1 MYVYTRIYFMATLV
15 EKCWK
20 LIYLLE
26 YSYCDWHTCILLI
39 YISLN
44 SLYIFLSVSLSLLI
58 YDSYIHMYICMSV
71 WLRHV
76 LCPTLSYH
84 ITIYENWK
92 FLTSLVTCSLS
103 LFLCILS
110 IYLSFYIFVDWLI
123 IIMIIYKYMIQCN
136 AIYNSI
142 AQVPL
147 SFPLFWHFYFSLFVY
162 ICIGFALYTA
172 KQAKIVIKK
181 PGKLSQNMQLGQMEF
196 TLTSH

>member
-1 MYVYTRIYFMATLV
+1 MTHIYVHISVWVYDFGTYFA
-15 EKCWK
+15 
-20 LIYLLE
+20 LL
-26 YSYCDWHTCILLI
+26 
-39 YISLN
+39 
-44 SLYIFLSVSLSLLI
+44 SLS
-58 YDSYIHMYICMSV
+58 
-71 WLRHV
+71 
-76 LCPTLSYH
+76 H
-84 ITIYENWK
+84 ITIWELKISYLSCHL
-92 FLTSLVTCSLS
+92 FSVTVS
-103 LFLCILS
+103 
-110 IYLSFYIFVDWLI
+110 YLSFYIFVDWLI